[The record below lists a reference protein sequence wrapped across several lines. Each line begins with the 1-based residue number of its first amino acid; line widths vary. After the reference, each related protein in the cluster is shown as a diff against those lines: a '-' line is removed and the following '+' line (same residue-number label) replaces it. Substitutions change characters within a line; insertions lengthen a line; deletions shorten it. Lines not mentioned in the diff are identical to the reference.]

1 MSESF
6 GVFSTRLDERTIDAH
21 AAPQV
26 DEESLRRVR
35 RGAKRASES
44 ARLDALKRH
53 CNDADAAIAELTASV
68 DAAALASL
76 VSMGAEVGAAETALR
91 ATGGNVD
98 AAAAL
103 LLEAPPPSQ
112 PQQPPRT
119 PPPPDLPTDDED
131 REAALQAARELV
143 ERELGGALA
152 GADADAEEGCDLQFE
167 RRLLDMIISG
177 AL

>member
-1 MSESF
+1 MAGEVTADGS
-6 GVFSTRLDERTIDAH
+6 LIDA
-21 AAPQV
+21 
-26 DEESLRRVR
+26 ESLSRVR

-68 DAAALASL
+68 DASALASL

-98 AAAAL
+98 AAAAR

-119 PPPPDLPTDDED
+119 PPPPDLPTEDED